1 MGHHFAIK
9 KNEILPYVKVCIH
22 QEGIMYIELGPTDK
36 DNFGMVSRTCEI

>member
-9 KNEILPYVKVCIH
+9 KNEILPYVKVFIH
-22 QEGIMYIELGPTDK
+22 QEGIMHIELGPT